1 MTVEAEAP
9 PVVVDAGLPAL
20 TRATLV
26 DVMHRRLG
34 FSKRECASLVEDLL
48 QLVEDGLMEDGR
60 VKIVGFGTFEVRERP
75 ARIGRNPLTGEPM
88 PIEAGRKVGF
98 RGGKALKASV

>member
-1 MTVEAEAP
+1 MNKGRLVE
-9 PVVVDAGLPAL
+9 VVARELCVSRLQAS
-20 TRATLV
+20 RLV
-26 DVMHRRLG
+26 DTVLDG
-34 FSKRECASLVEDLL
+34 IVEGLK
-48 QLVEDGLMEDGR
+48 EDGSVTLT
-60 VKIVGFGTFEVRERP
+60 GFGTFEVRERP